1 MNPPQRWRTQPGP
14 THRSPRPPESG
25 GPETHSGPARKR
37 RPAPYSRSFRGFL
50 EQLGED
56 PREFDQRRRKLW
68 DAFNQEDGFEEDLV
82 EDLVENRWKLGRLT
96 RTHQAK
102 LVEIRRRTEVKRQQ
116 RLASEGRGVP
126 GVAQKFLMTAQGV
139 TAL

>member
-1 MNPPQRWRTQPGP
+1 MSAIESEPAAVTADATGAESTESRAPENGEREGNSSP
-14 THRSPRPPESG
+14 T
-25 GPETHSGPARKR
+25 RKR
-37 RPAPYSRSFRGFL
+37 RPAPYTRSFRGFL

-68 DAFNQEDGFEEDLV
+68 DAFQPEDGFEEGLV
-82 EDLVENRWKLGRLT
+82 EDMVENRWKLDRLT
-96 RTHQAK
+96 RTSQAK

-126 GVAQKFLMTAQGV
+126 G
-139 TAL
+139 